1 MRKLAHFV
9 VYSIIPVGLYAHTN
23 GLPIGYTGANAA
35 AVDNSGATCIQCHQ
49 GPPGLNQG
57 SGRVTIFVGN
67 YTPGVQQTIVVKVE
81 DNTALKFGF
90 QITARLQSDQ
100 TKQAGTLA
108 AAPGSSG
115 PPDSQV
121 YCAPDATKGDCGTAL
136 EFGANTSTAVLPD
149 GIGTRSF
156 RIYWTP
162 PARDLGPVVFYAAA
176 VAEGANNAVN
186 GNVVTGDHV
195 YSSMYTANSAGC
207 TLSGTPTIGPA
218 TGVTDAASYRGVISS
233 KQLISIFGSGF
244 AAPGF
249 QGYSATK
256 LDLDQNGDWPTD
268 LACIAVEVGG
278 VRVPLYYVS
287 QTQINAQ
294 APVISTSGIISV
306 TVILN
311 PDANQITSKVYSAS
325 SSVLAPSLFT
335 FNGQGTGN
343 AAALDAT
350 KGSQSPNGIAYL
362 ADTSV
367 IPSGVSAA
375 PGDVIS
381 IYGTGFGETSPSYA
395 PGVFADPNAGL
406 PKLTNPIS
414 VTIGGVTVPDS
425 SITYAGLAFDA
436 PGLYQVNVKVPNVPD
451 GDQLIFVRIGGANG
465 SVSQGNVTIPV
476 KH

>member
-136 EFGANTSTAVLPD
+136 EFGTNTATSGQPD

-207 TLSGTPTIGPA
+207 TL
-218 TGVTDAASYRGVISS
+218 TGAPLIAKVTDAASYRGVISS